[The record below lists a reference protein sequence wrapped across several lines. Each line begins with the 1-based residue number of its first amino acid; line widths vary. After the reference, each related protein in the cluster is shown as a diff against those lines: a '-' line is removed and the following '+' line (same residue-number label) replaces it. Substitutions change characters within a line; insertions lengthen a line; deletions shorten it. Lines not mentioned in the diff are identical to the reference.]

1 MLEDRLRDLFPWK
14 VLSIPVTWAKEAER
28 VVLTQFSIRGKR
40 PWGGKCQGVSE
51 L

>member
-28 VVLTQFSIRGKR
+28 VSDSVFHKR
-40 PWGGKCQGVSE
+40 
-51 L
+51 